1 LVDDVVAGEPDLED
15 ALVRVTYHPMS
26 FGTYAGSRE
35 AFDALCE
42 GVAESNDRR
51 KTLERL
57 GYDAYA
63 SFFERHDFPETD
75 DTDELLATEFAAR
88 FTEYAKAEVG
98 DYVYVEDGTESA
110 LKKLVRI
117 HGRNYFE
124 GGVDAFEDFLDAQ
137 IDRINQYRA
146 SQFPVEEPNFD
157 RVTHRDLIRT
167 DD

>member
-1 LVDDVVAGEPDLED
+1 
-15 ALVRVTYHPMS
+15 
-26 FGTYAGSRE
+26 
-35 AFDALCE
+35 
-42 GVAESNDRR
+42 
-51 KTLERL
+51 
-57 GYDAYA
+57 
-63 SFFERHDFPETD
+63 
-75 DTDELLATEFAAR
+75 
-88 FTEYAKAEVG
+88 
-98 DYVYVEDGTESA
+98 
-110 LKKLVRI
+110 VRI

>member
-1 LVDDVVAGEPDLED
+1 
-15 ALVRVTYHPMS
+15 MS

-75 DTDELLATEFAAR
+75 DTDKLLATEFAAASPSTR
-88 FTEYAKAEVG
+88 KRRSET
-98 DYVYVEDGTESA
+98 VYVEDGTESA

-124 GGVDAFEDFLDAQ
+124 GGVDAFET
-137 IDRINQYRA
+137 
-146 SQFPVEEPNFD
+146 SS
-157 RVTHRDLIRT
+157 THRSTVSTSIARRSFPSRNRT
-167 DD
+167 STESPTAT